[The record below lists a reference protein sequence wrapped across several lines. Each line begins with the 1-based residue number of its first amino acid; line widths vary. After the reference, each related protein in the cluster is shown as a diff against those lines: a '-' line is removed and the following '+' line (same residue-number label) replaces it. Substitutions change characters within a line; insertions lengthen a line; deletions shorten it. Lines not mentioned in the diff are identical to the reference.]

1 MDWNL
6 VVATASLSFAP
17 ITVWLTKK
25 QLQQSR
31 LKDSAY
37 SLRIRLKQAEH
48 LSLHVIHTGINPLH
62 RVEVWA
68 TFGEKQT
75 LLREAL
81 KFEPGDEL
89 TAPGLSRRPDAVS
102 VFWFA
107 PHPKEPGIRAQA
119 VRVLYQDGH
128 ENQAEYWKYYWW
140 SHIRLDFRSH
150 LNRRWSLKLEE
161 KKTHFPMGRWSRLP
175 RRVDRP
181 GDRPGWPNQRR

>member
-37 SLRIRLKQAEH
+37 ALQIRFDKAED
-48 LSLHVIHTGINPLH
+48 LSLHVAHTGITPLH

-81 KFEPGDEL
+81 KFELGDEL
-89 TAPGLSRRPDAVS
+89 TVPSLSRRPDAVS

-119 VRVLYQDGH
+119 VRVLCQDGQA
-128 ENQAEYWKYYWW
+128 NQAEYWKYYWW
-140 SHIRLDFRSH
+140 SHIRSGFRSH
-150 LNRRWSLKLEE
+150 LNRWWSLKLEE
-161 KKTHFPMGRWSRLP
+161 KKTRFPMGRWSRLP
-175 RRVDRP
+175 LRADRP
-181 GDRPGWPNQRR
+181 GDRPGWPNRQR